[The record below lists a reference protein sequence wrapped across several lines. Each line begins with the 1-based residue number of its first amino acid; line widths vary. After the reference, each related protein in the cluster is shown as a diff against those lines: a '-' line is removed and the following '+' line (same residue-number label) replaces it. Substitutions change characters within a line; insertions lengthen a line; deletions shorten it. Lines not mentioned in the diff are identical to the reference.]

1 MNEETVKKMALVIAA
16 NCLSQEDTKASHIPA
31 ASENTPKELNKQVS
45 DRLYTFLLYLLNKPS
60 NEYSSLMTELAK
72 KYPEDWPLPDLD
84 PSFMQ
89 IVNQASHQKNG
100 SALI

>member
-16 NCLSQEDTKASHIPA
+16 NCLFQDNKETDPMLSASQDHQK
-31 ASENTPKELNKQVS
+31 KFNKQVS

-89 IVNQASHQKNG
+89 IVNQAVHQQNSG
-100 SALI
+100 TAL